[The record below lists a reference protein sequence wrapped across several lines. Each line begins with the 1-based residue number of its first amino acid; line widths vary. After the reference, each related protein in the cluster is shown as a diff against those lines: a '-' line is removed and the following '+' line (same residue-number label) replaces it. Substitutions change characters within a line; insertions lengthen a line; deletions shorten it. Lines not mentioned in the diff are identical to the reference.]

1 MWVGTAVLHFT
12 RSGVA
17 VKTSSSVPPTLR
29 FGVFELDPRAGELR
43 KKGMK
48 IRLQSQPVEILVML
62 LQHPGDIVTREEL
75 QKKLWPADT
84 FVDFEQ
90 GLNNAMKRLR
100 AALDDDA
107 ESPHFIETLPRH
119 GYRFIGSVNG
129 SEKRHAAERAE
140 GAFGANRWL
149 LATYVLCVIALAGVF
164 AWIMRSRSPIL
175 LPELKQRQLTS
186 NSVGNA
192 VASGAISPDG
202 KYLAYVDLLGV
213 HVQLIANG
221 DMQTIS
227 QPESLNANA
236 AWSIASW
243 LPDSTSFLANAA
255 VPGGSTSIWM
265 VSLLGRALKK
275 IRDDA
280 TAWSVSPDGSQ
291 IAFTAVPGLFGSRE
305 IWLMTKEGEQ
315 ARKLF
320 AATDENSGF
329 ARVAWSPDGK
339 RVGYLKFHQVSD
351 RFEVSIETR
360 ELTGG
365 PPTVLLTSF
374 LLHDFYWLPD
384 GRVVYSIGEGRAA
397 ASDNCN
403 LWEVR
408 ADARTGAPVEQ
419 PRRVANWAGFNVD
432 DLSAT
437 SDGKRLVF
445 QKWSLHDNV
454 HVGEL
459 QDRNTKLTPPQELTL
474 GEGFNFPTAWTSDSK
489 AVIFSSDRNGHWGIY
504 KQELNRD
511 SAEILVTADTT
522 LGARTSPDGRW
533 ILYFSVPNEENAG
546 FPDSGG
552 STPRRLMRMPVTG
565 GPPELVLTARFYN
578 SPWCARSPS
587 TLCAFAERTP
597 DRKELVFTAFDP
609 IRGKGHELAR
619 FATDPNGDYSNWSLS
634 PDGTRIGIIKT
645 GGNHIYLLPLDG
657 SSVRDLTVTGW
668 TGFNSFDWSV
678 DSNGFFICSTSGLAS
693 TLLFVDLNGKP
704 HSLLQQRS
712 SPLTWGVPSPDGR
725 HLAVLGQEFNGNMWM
740 IENF

>member
-1 MWVGTAVLHFT
+1 
-12 RSGVA
+12 
-17 VKTSSSVPPTLR
+17 VKTSTVPPTLR
-29 FGVFELDPRAGELR
+29 FGVFELDSRAGELR

-48 IRLQSQPVEILVML
+48 IRLQGQPVEILAML
-62 LQHPGDIVTREEL
+62 LQRPGETVTREEL

-100 AALDDDA
+100 AALDDDS
-107 ESPHFIETLPRH
+107 ENPRFVETLPRH

-140 GAFGANRWL
+140 GGFGANRWL
-149 LATYVLCVIALAGVF
+149 LAISVLCVIALAGVF

-265 VSLLGRALKK
+265 VSLLGRAPKK

-360 ELTGG
+360 EITGG
-365 PPTVLLTSF
+365 QPTVLLTSF

-419 PRRVANWAGFNVD
+419 PRRVTNWAGFNVD

-445 QKWSLHDNV
+445 QKLSIHDNV

-546 FPDSGG
+546 FPDSLLRSATGG
-552 STPRRLMRMPVTG
+552 STPLRLMRMPVTG
-565 GPPELVLTARFYN
+565 GPPELVLIARFYN

-668 TGFNSFDWSV
+668 NGFNSFDWSV

-704 HSLLQQRS
+704 HSLLQQKS
-712 SPLTWGVPSPDGR
+712 SPQTWGVPSPDGR